1 MFAIINLL
9 ATFIVDLF
17 KSRPVRAFP
26 WNTAPTY
33 LVRDNEGAYGAS
45 LTRVDF
51 GRWGFASGQ
60 HHQDPPGRIHMLNA
74 SSERFGAS
82 AWIMF

>member
-1 MFAIINLL
+1 MFAIVNLL
-9 ATFIVDLF
+9 ATFIADLF

-45 LTRVDF
+45 LH
-51 GRWGFASGQ
+51 ASTSG
-60 HHQDPPGRIHMLNA
+60 DGDLRAANITKIPLAESIC
-74 SSERFGAS
+74 
-82 AWIMF
+82 